1 MVWYGMVWHGPVA
14 AHLAGGE
21 GRRGTLARSIFIH
34 FARGEGLEG
43 GRGDPPIG
51 PHTPSISRRGRVAG
65 GEGPPYPCV
74 PPPVTASHRR
84 TRTAPH
90 ITAHHHKSHRLPP
103 HLTSS
108 QPSWLPSSG
117 LSSHSYSPAR
127 AAADF
132 STARAAA
139 AATAA
144 RILSMRFCAPELEPP
159 EPAVPLAGA
168 FFFPGLIS
176 FHSAAIFRSYPR
188 RGS

>member
-1 MVWYGMVWHGPVA
+1 MA
-14 AHLAGGE
+14 AHLARGE
-21 GRRGTLARSIFIH
+21 GRRGTLPRSIFIH

-65 GEGPPYPCV
+65 GEGPPYLFI
-74 PPPVTASHRR
+74 PPPVTASHRH

-90 ITAHHHKSHRLPP
+90 VTAHYHKRHRLPP

-117 LSSHSYSPAR
+117 LSSHSYAPAR

-132 STARAAA
+132 STSACSRRVGVRVDVQQDRRVVGAVVEAEHA
-139 AATAA
+139 DHGEQ
-144 RILSMRFCAPELEPP
+144 CQEPRP
-159 EPAVPLAGA
+159 PPRL
-168 FFFPGLIS
+168 LRS
-176 FHSAAIFRSYPR
+176 DRRRHSR
-188 RGS
+188 